1 MMPWPPGKMIPSK
14 LLTSSFDRSCIWVT
28 PCPWLK
34 RAASA
39 IMFLCNS
46 PKRIINT
53 IWVSKDQMH
62 QSSVWKMQRNFA
74 NTGSPHWPAASSR
87 GPSPWPAAG
96 SGQTSGSLPRYG
108 SGGTLCWRQ
117 RRQLL
122 HALYVM
128 TERWENFHTHYT
140 PSWTSVPSH
149 QPHPENTWATAWFT
163 RHNHIPIVSWV
174 RSFFLSAY
182 HCNVG
187 VPPVAVISVVNK
199 ARRLASQKSQRLLGQ
214 QSPGG
219 LHDSAETSERREWWN
234 SFLLSAFAWDS
245 DLPGQSVYIH
255 PNVATW
261 RCHVSSIF

>member
-53 IWVSKDQMH
+53 TWVSKDQMRL
-62 QSSVWKMQRNFA
+62 SSVWKMQRNFA

-87 GPSPWPAAG
+87 GPSPRPAAG

-122 HALYVM
+122 HALYVWQSAGK
-128 TERWENFHTHYT
+128 TSILTTLPRGRQSHPTSHILRT
-140 PSWTSVPSH
+140 PGPQRDSRVTITSP
-149 QPHPENTWATAWFT
+149 
-163 RHNHIPIVSWV
+163 
-174 RSFFLSAY
+174 
-182 HCNVG
+182 
-187 VPPVAVISVVNK
+187 
-199 ARRLASQKSQRLLGQ
+199 
-214 QSPGG
+214 
-219 LHDSAETSERREWWN
+219 
-234 SFLLSAFAWDS
+234 
-245 DLPGQSVYIH
+245 
-255 PNVATW
+255 
-261 RCHVSSIF
+261 

>member
-53 IWVSKDQMH
+53 TWVSKDQMH
-62 QSSVWKMQRNFA
+62 LLSVWKMQRNFA
-74 NTGSPHWPAASSR
+74 NTGSLQWPAASSR

-117 RRQLL
+117 RPQLL
-122 HALYVM
+122 HALYGM

-149 QPHPENTWATAWFT
+149 QPSPENTWATARFT
-163 RHNHIPIVSWV
+163 RHNHIPIVSLV
-174 RSFFLSAY
+174 RYFFLRLPLQCWCSPSCRNLRGEQSTPAGETEESASAWTAESWWPAWFSRD
-182 HCNVG
+182 VG
-187 VPPVAVISVVNK
+187 EERVI
-199 ARRLASQKSQRLLGQ
+199 
-214 QSPGG
+214 
-219 LHDSAETSERREWWN
+219 E
-234 SFLLSAFAWDS
+234 
-245 DLPGQSVYIH
+245 
-255 PNVATW
+255 
-261 RCHVSSIF
+261 